1 MTSNSLFIDTSGWAN
16 LFDHTDPLHLAFAR
30 SLADAAKARR
40 ILVTTN
46 YVIAEL
52 VALIVSRL
60 VRTTHVQMVT
70 FVDGIRSDP
79 SVRIE
84 YIDRDLDTEAWNL
97 VVSRP
102 DKQWSLVDA
111 SSFVLMTRLGI
122 SEALTTDQ
130 HFSQAGFVRV
140 PGP

>member
-1 MTSNSLFIDTSGWAN
+1 MLTSNSLFIDTSGWAN
-16 LFDHTDPLHLAFAR
+16 LFDRTDPLHEVFAH
-30 SLADAAKARR
+30 SLADATNARR

-52 VALIVSRL
+52 AALIVSRL
-60 VRTTHVQMVT
+60 VRTTHAQMVS
-70 FVDGIRSDP
+70 FVEGIRSDA

-102 DKQWSLVDA
+102 DKQ
-111 SSFVLMTRLGI
+111 
-122 SEALTTDQ
+122 
-130 HFSQAGFVRV
+130 
-140 PGP
+140 